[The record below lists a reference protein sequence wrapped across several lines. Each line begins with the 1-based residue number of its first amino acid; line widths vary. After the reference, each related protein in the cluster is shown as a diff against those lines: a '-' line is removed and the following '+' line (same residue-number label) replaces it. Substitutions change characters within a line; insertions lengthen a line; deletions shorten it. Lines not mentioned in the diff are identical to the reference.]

1 MMLKM
6 LHGSSGRNNFDLVK
20 PDKTNENAS
29 SPESTVKDTE
39 ALIEQQTRHAIQAA
53 SETHQENHD
62 NDQKKS
68 T

>member
-6 LHGSSGRNNFDLVK
+6 LHASSGRDNFNVVK
-20 PDKTNENAS
+20 LDKTK
-29 SPESTVKDTE
+29 ESAPSGEPSVKDTE

-53 SETHQENHD
+53 SETRQENHG